1 MPGNIL
7 RKGTLLIL
15 SGPANHLHIVMN
27 NPVYSHEHGYDG
39 VLAVN
44 ISSIK
49 PGIYHDPSCI
59 LTTECHPYVRWDS
72 WVVYKEA
79 AVFDASRL
87 DLKVDAGEI
96 VAHHPVSDDLYERIR
111 SGFDVSIH
119 LPRKIGRFIRHN
131 HL

>member
-27 NPVYSHEHGYDG
+27 DPIYSHEHGYEG

-44 ISSIK
+44 ISSVK
-49 PGIYHDPSCI
+49 AGIYHDTSCI
-59 LTTECHPYVRWDS
+59 LTTACHPFVRWDS
-72 WVVYKEA
+72 GVVYKEA

-96 VAHHPVSDDLYERIR
+96 VTHAAVSDDVYERVR
-111 SGFDVSIH
+111 GGFDISRH
-119 LPRKIGRFIRHN
+119 LPRKISRFLRQN
-131 HL
+131 SL

>member
-15 SGPANHLHIVMN
+15 SGPANHLHVVMN
-27 NPVYSHEHGYDG
+27 DPVYSHEHGYEG

-44 ISSIK
+44 ISSVK
-49 PGIYHDPSCI
+49 SGVYHDPSCI
-59 LTTECHPYVRWDS
+59 LKAACHPFVRWDS

-79 AVFDASRL
+79 AVFDAARL

-96 VAHHPVSDDLYERIR
+96 VTHVPVSDDVYQSVRA
-111 SGFDVSIH
+111 GFDISRH
-119 LPRKIGRFIRHN
+119 LPKKITRFIRQN
-131 HL
+131 GF